1 MANFET
7 ILVHQ
12 DISVLRIIVVAL
24 KAHGFHP
31 LEDDISGLPGM
42 PGINSPKGTGI
53 RVPFEEA
60 ADARLLA
67 EALLEEMV
75 R

>member
-1 MANFET
+1 MANFKT
-7 ILVHQ
+7 ILTHR

-24 KAHGFHP
+24 QAHGFHP

-42 PGINSPKGTGI
+42 PGIISPQGTGI
-53 RVPFEEA
+53 RVPSEEA
-60 ADARLLA
+60 EDAKMLA

>member
-7 ILVHQ
+7 ILNHR

-31 LEDDISGLPGM
+31 FEDEVSGLPGM
-42 PGINSPKGTGI
+42 PGIISPEGTGI
-53 RVPFEEA
+53 RVPSEEA
-60 ADARLLA
+60 EDAKMLA

>member
-7 ILVHQ
+7 ILTHR
-12 DISVLRIIVVAL
+12 DANILRIIVVAL

-31 LEDDISGLPGM
+31 LDEGISGLPGM
-42 PGINSPKGTGI
+42 PGVAPPKGMGVQ
-53 RVPFEEA
+53 VPTDEA
-60 ADARLLA
+60 ADAKLLA
-67 EALLEEMV
+67 DALLQEMI

>member
-7 ILVHQ
+7 ILTHRDV
-12 DISVLRIIVVAL
+12 SVLRIIVVAL

-31 LEDDISGLPGM
+31 QEDDVSWLPGITGM
-42 PGINSPKGTGI
+42 ISPDGASIK
-53 RVPFEEA
+53 VPSGEA
-60 ADARLLA
+60 PDAKLLA

>member
-7 ILVHQ
+7 ILTLQ
-12 DISVLRIIVVAL
+12 DISVLRIIVIAL

-31 LEDDISGLPGM
+31 QQDDIDGLPGM
-42 PGINSPKGTGI
+42 PGIVSPEGTGI
-53 RVPFEEA
+53 RVPSEEA
-60 ADARLLA
+60 VDAKMLA
-67 EALLEEMV
+67 AALLEEMV